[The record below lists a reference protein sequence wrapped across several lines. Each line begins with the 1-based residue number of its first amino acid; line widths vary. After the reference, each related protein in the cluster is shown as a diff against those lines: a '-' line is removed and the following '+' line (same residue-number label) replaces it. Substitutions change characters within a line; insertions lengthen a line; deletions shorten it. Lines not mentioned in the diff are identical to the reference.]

1 MWLYCRSWINSIHL
15 YLINSFI
22 FNATLLNLVLSWL
35 ASFFKKLVLCLY
47 LSQTSNASTHK
58 IVAHKP
64 KINSKKLIWWWMHTL
79 KTKIKKF
86 HLRINVMKT
95 SYVGLSRTLTCIT
108 YKNITFKKKIQ
119 DKESHIF
126 FQNKISSRSPINA
139 ASKSEVCVF
148 LESKLL
154 IGLHLKNFFI
164 DVSIIFTIFL

>member
-1 MWLYCRSWINSIHL
+1 MM
-15 YLINSFI
+15 
-22 FNATLLNLVLSWL
+22 NAYTEN
-35 ASFFKKLVLCLY
+35 KD
-47 LSQTSNASTHK
+47 
-58 IVAHKP
+58 
-64 KINSKKLIWWWMHTL
+64 
-79 KTKIKKF
+79 KKF
-86 HLRINVMKT
+86 NLRINVMKT
-95 SYVGLSRTLTCIT
+95 SYVGLSRTSTCIT

-164 DVSIIFTIFL
+164 DVSIIFTIFLKNLSCDRTENSEMSWQTSTSQFRVVFPTAFRALHAKREN